1 MHSDAREC
9 GRWWGLAEF
18 ATGKAV
24 GMEDRVP
31 TGTGHHGLPS
41 ASFDLPP
48 FRPGSYSTL
57 KLLRIPGAGV
67 MLRVQTPSMAYLLA
81 LELLTKCCEILG

>member
-1 MHSDAREC
+1 MRDTCLAESTLWGFPPRALSLFISDLTCTQMPKSEC
-9 GRWWGLAEF
+9 WWGLAEF

-48 FRPGSYSTL
+48 KGLPTGQSPHT
-57 KLLRIPGAGV
+57 
-67 MLRVQTPSMAYLLA
+67 
-81 LELLTKCCEILG
+81 

>member
-18 ATGKAV
+18 ATGKAI

-31 TGTGHHGLPS
+31 TGTGSHGLPS
-41 ASFDLPP
+41 ASLDLPP
-48 FRPGSYSTL
+48 KGLPHGQSPHTQAPQDPWGRGDAQGPDSTHDL
-57 KLLRIPGAGV
+57 PLSPGAVGK
-67 MLRVQTPSMAYLLA
+67 ML
-81 LELLTKCCEILG
+81 